1 MLEVKDPRQE
11 RLIVPRLLANAFSY
25 SVAVGKLLVQ
35 MMKSS
40 IMTFTY
46 STQVHLQAAFLVF
59 IDIDSERDSV
69 SCFFFGRIVTE
80 LELILFRDSNVATSC
95 NGWESTLCTR

>member
-46 STQVHLQAAFLVF
+46 STQVQLAAFLVF
-59 IDIDSERDSV
+59 IDMEPERDSG
-69 SCFFFGRIVTE
+69 SCWF
-80 LELILFRDSNVATSC
+80 LDAC
-95 NGWESTLCTR
+95 N